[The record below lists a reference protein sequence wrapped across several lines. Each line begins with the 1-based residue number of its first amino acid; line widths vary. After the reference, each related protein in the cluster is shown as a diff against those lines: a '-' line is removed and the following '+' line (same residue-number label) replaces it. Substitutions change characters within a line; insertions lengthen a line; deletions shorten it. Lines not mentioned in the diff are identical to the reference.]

1 MTHQFRQRL
10 RNGDLLIGPMVTLSA
25 PEVAELMAGVGYDW
39 LFLDAEHGT
48 FAASQIQAV
57 LQSAGAQMPCVVRVP
72 IAEEVPIKKALDVGA
87 AGVIA
92 PQVNTAEQAE
102 RVVRFSKYW
111 PDGTR
116 GLGIS
121 RAAGYGLRLK
131 QYVESANDQVAV
143 IVQAEHADAVD
154 NIESIVAVPGI
165 DAVLIGPYDLSASYG
180 KPGQVNDPEIVDAIG
195 RVTKACLEAG
205 VRLGMFGVSAD
216 AVRPYLDKGFTLI
229 IAGVDTLMLGH
240 AAGNMLAELRP

>member
-1 MTHQFRQRL
+1 MTHRFRQRL
-10 RNGDLLIGPMVTLSA
+10 RDGELLIGPMVTLGS

-48 FAASQIQAV
+48 FAASGIQAV

-92 PQVNTAEQAE
+92 PQVNSAEQAE
-102 RVVRFSKYW
+102 RVVQFSKYW

-154 NIESIVAVPGI
+154 NIESIAAVPGV

-180 KPGQVNDPEIVDAIG
+180 KPGQVSDPQIVDAID
-195 RVTKACLEAG
+195 RVAGACLDAG

-216 AVRPYLDKGFTLI
+216 AIKPYIDKGFTLI
-229 IAGVDTLMLGH
+229 IAGVDTLMLGR
-240 AAGNMLAELRP
+240 AAGDMLAQLRP